1 MFDDLNEGERTPGE
15 GELEPKLC
23 HESVPGSPSELGDSQ
38 APPKAAKQVDQ
49 RLKRPLSKRTGGPSS
64 PEGKAIASKNS
75 LSHGAYAMVPPELIK
90 FQAYLDKANQELRP
104 SGLVESELAASI
116 AFSALKAQRLRNN
129 EMDRMMRSVYKGL
142 DTVQLA
148 NRICFPWWETH
159 HELLAEPVNEVLL
172 QRQICDGWRR
182 LAVPPTSGLAG
193 DVLSIQDTRVVT
205 IYDEACHTLSVRG
218 LIQPANEDFFL
229 RMDAVILEA
238 RSGASYLGQRVSEAG
253 EELFLIHYWLY
264 RNSARVNACSQEL
277 LDDMM
282 LDVYGDERLMRANTY
297 VSSRMR
303 NDIETLQTVKDIKG
317 RREADYEVRI
327 NRKRR

>member
-1 MFDDLNEGERTPGE
+1 MFDVLNEGERTTGE

-23 HESVPGSPSELGDSQ
+23 PESVAGSLAEFGDSQ
-38 APPKAAKQVDQ
+38 APPKAGKQVDL

-64 PEGKAIASKNS
+64 PEGKATASKNS
-75 LSHGAYAMVPPELIK
+75 LNHGAYATVPPELVK
-90 FQAYLDKANQELRP
+90 FLAYLDKANQELRP
-104 SGLVESELAASI
+104 SGLVEGELAASI
-116 AFSALKAQRLRNN
+116 AFSALKAQRLRDN
-129 EMDRMMRSVYKGL
+129 EMDRMMRSVDKGL

-148 NRICFPWWETH
+148 KRIGFPWRETH

-172 QRQICDGWRR
+172 QRHVSDSWRR

-193 DVLSIQDTRVVT
+193 DVLSIQDTRVAT
-205 IYDEACHTLSVRG
+205 IYDEACHILSVRG
-218 LIQPANEDFFL
+218 MIQPAYEDFFV

-238 RSGASYLGQRVSEAG
+238 RSGASYLGQRVSKAG
-253 EELFLIHYWLY
+253 EELFLVHYWLY
-264 RNSARVNACSQEL
+264 RNTARVNACSQEL

-282 LDVYGDERLMRANTY
+282 LDVYGDERLMRANAY

-317 RREADYEVRI
+317 RRDADCQVRI
-327 NRKRR
+327 NRKGR